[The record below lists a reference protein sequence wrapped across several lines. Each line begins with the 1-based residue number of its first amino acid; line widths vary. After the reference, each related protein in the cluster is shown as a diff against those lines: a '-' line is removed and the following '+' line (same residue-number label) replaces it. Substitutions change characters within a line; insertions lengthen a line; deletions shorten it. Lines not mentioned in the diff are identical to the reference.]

1 LIAPDRLR
9 PGATIGVVAPSSPFP
24 AERLKP
30 GLEYLRS
37 RGYLLKEGEALYKK
51 ERYLAGDDRS
61 RADDLMNMFMD
72 PDVDAIFVARGGY
85 GSARLLDLLDFD
97 TIRENAKLLVGF
109 SDTTA
114 LQLGLFAR
122 IKMVTYSG
130 LTLCGDVTETG
141 FEAYTEQA
149 LWEALGGEEIS
160 PVENLQTLKAG
171 DFEGTLLGGCL
182 SLVVSLLGTSYLPD
196 LAGTVLV
203 LEDVNEPFYRI
214 DRMLNQL
221 RMAGSLEHVA
231 GLILGSFEGYEP
243 EGEDEGSL
251 MDVFESL
258 AESVSCP
265 IRYGLPYGHG
275 VVRRVMPLGRPVRVV
290 GDTLVLE

>member
-1 LIAPDRLR
+1 MITPDRLR

-72 PDVDAIFVARGGY
+72 PDVDAIFVSRGGY

-122 IKMVTYSG
+122 IKLVTYSG

-149 LWEALGGEEIS
+149 FWEALEGQEIS
-160 PVENLQTLKAG
+160 PAENLQVLREG
-171 DFEGTLLGGCL
+171 DFEGALLGGCL
-182 SLVVSLLGTSYLPD
+182 SLVVSLLGTSYFPD
-196 LAGTVLV
+196 LAGAVLV

-214 DRMLNQL
+214 DRMFNQL
-221 RMAGSLEHVA
+221 RMTGMLERVA
-231 GLILGSFEGYEP
+231 GILLGSFEGYVP
-243 EGEDEGSL
+243 EDEGSL
-251 MDVFESL
+251 LDVFESL

-275 VVRRVMPLGRPVRVV
+275 AVRRVMPLGHPVRVI
-290 GDTLVLE
+290 GDTLVFE